1 MTSVLDV
8 KTVPEG
14 KFVVTNGSRVNLNP
28 MNGRHSYAHHMEYK
42 DEGSRESVG
51 SQWICGSTCME
62 HDRLFEVVDGPALYP
77 GDKIIYERTGGYTIC
92 LTPLFIHYFP
102 AVWVEK
108 QDGSVSPRARRLC
121 EKMLTG
127 DPFDIDIRL
136 DDESTNRNVEILNTY
151 FKAKGIKLTF
161 EKILKEYKS
170 FIEWHKDKKL
180 EPQSFIQWNDEK
192 EDIKDE
198 KDPNTFIIW
207 DN

>member
-1 MTSVLDV
+1 MFRLKQYADEKFSSTSMSA
-8 KTVPEG
+8 
-14 KFVVTNGSRVNLNP
+14 TNLRNLNTRSKSSK
-28 MNGRHSYAHHMEYK
+28 NYKSLHSNTPIAMGSMEVDDLSHLGMEYVI
-42 DEGSRESVG
+42 S
-51 SQWICGSTCME
+51 ILM
-62 HDRLFEVVDGPALYP
+62 
-77 GDKIIYERTGGYTIC
+77 
-92 LTPLFIHYFP
+92 IH
-102 AVWVEK
+102 
-108 QDGSVSPRARRLC
+108 SVSPRARRLC